1 MTKSIQH
8 RDRSRNSLSA
18 CLAALLFIVPCTSEA
33 REVSG
38 SYRALE
44 APRSNPLTL
53 HDCIAI
59 ALGESPALEAS
70 RFDVLSA
77 AQEVRAAQG
86 MLLPQVTGSAQYE
99 LFSGSPVSKFGVLS
113 LGSVTPNGTVVTA
126 NTVGSSEVE
135 LYSAHLKYPLFA
147 DGSILGLNNAPA
159 VAEKKAK
166 KQALAWTVNLTREEV
181 IYRISDE
188 FVTTVSARNRMGLA
202 ERRVKLADQSVS
214 IIQEQQKQ
222 GLKLP
227 IDVKVAKEQ
236 FSAAKTLLTL
246 LRQEAVAGSLG
257 LSKTLGLPS
266 SPNLS
271 LSNTLPDPPDP
282 PPTTE
287 QLIGA
292 RLSHHPSLEK
302 QRAVID
308 QAKQDYR
315 LERFR
320 LYPSV
325 YLDGSATYIDDFSG
339 VSNSDSVFIGAIAVS
354 VPIFDFGAQLATT
367 RSKLMKYKA
376 EQARLFSTADDVNY
390 EVLKIYQT
398 IYTLT
403 HDILDLQGDVSK
415 SERDVQVI
423 EAQQQQGIAEPL
435 IAIEKELHLIAKQ
448 DELQGIEARRLTFYA
463 RLQKAAGGAWK
474 WIP

>member
-1 MTKSIQH
+1 MTKSILH
-8 RDRSRNSLSA
+8 RDRSSNNVA
-18 CLAALLFIVPCTSEA
+18 AGLAALLFILACTSEA
-33 REVSG
+33 QD
-38 SYRALE
+38 ALE
-44 APRSNPLTL
+44 APRSHPLTL

-59 ALGESPALEAS
+59 ALGESPALEGS
-70 RFDVLSA
+70 RYDVLSA

-86 MLLPQVTGSAQYE
+86 LALPQLTGSAGYQ
-99 LFSGSPVSKFGVLS
+99 LFSGSRTGKFSIVNLGESTTGVSL
-113 LGSVTPNGTVVTA
+113 
-126 NTVGSSEVE
+126 NTVDLGAVE
-135 LYSAHLKYPLFA
+135 IYSARLTYPLFK

-159 VAEKKAK
+159 IAEKKAK
-166 KQALAWTVNLTREEV
+166 KQALAWTVNLTREAV
-181 IYRISDE
+181 IYRITDE
-188 FVTTVSARNRMGLA
+188 FVATVSARNRMGLA
-202 ERRVKLADQSVS
+202 ERRVQLLDQSVN
-214 IIQEQQKQ
+214 ITQEQQKQ

-227 IDVKVAKEQ
+227 IDVKVAKDQ
-236 FSAAKTLLTL
+236 FSAAQTLLKL
-246 LRQEAVAGSLG
+246 LREQAVAGSLG
-257 LSKTLGLPS
+257 LSKTLGLS
-266 SPNLS
+266 SSSKLS
-271 LSNTLPDPPDP
+271 LTNTLPDPPDP

-287 QLIGA
+287 QLLGA
-292 RLSHHPSLEK
+292 PLNYHPSLEK

-325 YLDGSATYIDDFSG
+325 SLAGSATYIDDFSPANG
-339 VSNSDSVFIGAIAVS
+339 SLFFGGITVS
-354 VPIFDFGAQLATT
+354 VPIFDFGAQLATA

-376 EQARLFSTADDVNY
+376 EEARLLSTGDDVNY

-403 HDILDLQGDVSK
+403 HNILGLQGDVSK
-415 SERDVQVI
+415 AERDAQVL

-435 IAIEKELHLIAKQ
+435 TVIEKELHLIAKQ

-463 RLQKAAGGAWK
+463 ALQKAAGGAWK

>member
-1 MTKSIQH
+1 MTKSILH
-8 RDRSRNSLSA
+8 LDRSSNNVVA
-18 CLAALLFIVPCTSEA
+18 YLAALLFFLPCISEA
-33 REVSG
+33 RE
-38 SYRALE
+38 ALE
-44 APRSNPLTL
+44 AAPHHPLTL

-70 RFDVLSA
+70 RFDVFSA

-86 MLLPQVTGSAQYE
+86 MLLPQVTGSAQYL
-99 LFSGSPVSKFGVLS
+99 LFSGSPTSKFSVIN
-113 LGSVTPNGTVVTA
+113 LGSVTPSGTVVTA
-126 NTVGSSEVE
+126 NSVGWTGVE
-135 LYSAHLKYPLFA
+135 TYGAHLTYPLFK

-181 IYRISDE
+181 IYRITDE
-188 FVTTVSARNRMGLA
+188 FVTTVSARNRMDLA
-202 ERRVKLADQSVS
+202 ERRVKLLDQSVS
-214 IIQEQQKQ
+214 ITEEQQKQ

-227 IDVKVAKEQ
+227 IDVKVTKEQ
-236 FSAAKTLLTL
+236 FSAAQTLLQL
-246 LRQEAVAGSLG
+246 LREQAVAGSLG
-257 LSKTLGLPS
+257 LSKTLGFS
-266 SPNLS
+266 SSSNLS

-282 PPTTE
+282 PPTTD

-292 RLSHHPSLEK
+292 CLNHHPSLEK

-325 YLDGSATYIDDFSG
+325 SLSGSATYIDDFSG
-339 VSNSDSVFIGAIAVS
+339 VSNSASVFTGAIAIS

-367 RSKLMKYKA
+367 RAKLMKYKA

-390 EVLKIYQT
+390 QVLKIYQT

-403 HDILDLQGDVSK
+403 DNILTLKGDVAK
-415 SERDVQVI
+415 AQRDVQVI
-423 EAQQQQGIAEPL
+423 QAQQQQGIAEPL
-435 IAIEKELHLIAKQ
+435 IAIQRELKLVDKQ
-448 DELQGIEARRLTFYA
+448 DKLEGIEARRLSYYA
-463 RLQKAAGGAWK
+463 RLQKAAGGVWK

>member
-1 MTKSIQH
+1 
-8 RDRSRNSLSA
+8 
-18 CLAALLFIVPCTSEA
+18 
-33 REVSG
+33 
-38 SYRALE
+38 LE
-44 APRSNPLTL
+44 APRSHPLTL

-77 AQEVRAAQG
+77 AQAVLAAQG
-86 MLLPQVTGSAQYE
+86 LALPLLTGLADYK
-99 LFSGSPVSKFGVLS
+99 LFQGSPTTKFSVINLGTITPSGVA
-113 LGSVTPNGTVVTA
+113 VTPKVV
-126 NTVGSSEVE
+126 GLSEIE
-135 LYSAHLKYPLFA
+135 TYSAHLTYPLFK

-159 VAEKKAK
+159 IAEKKAK
-166 KQALAWTVNLTREEV
+166 KQALAWTVNLTREAV
-181 IYRISDE
+181 IYRITDE
-188 FVTTVSARNRMGLA
+188 FVATVSARNRMGLA
-202 ERRVKLADQSVS
+202 ERRVQLLDRQVTVT
-214 IIQEQQKQ
+214 QEQQKQ

-227 IDVKVAKEQ
+227 IDVKVAKDQ
-236 FSAAKTLLTL
+236 LSAAQTLLTL
-246 LRQEAVAGSLG
+246 LRQQAVAGSLG
-257 LSKTLGLPS
+257 LSKTLGLS
-266 SPNLS
+266 SSSKLS
-271 LSNTLPDPPDP
+271 LSNILPDPPDP

-287 QLIGA
+287 QLLGA
-292 RLSHHPSLEK
+292 SLNHHPSLEK

-325 YLDGSATYIDDFSG
+325 SLDGSATYVDDFN
-339 VSNSDSVFIGAIAVS
+339 VSNSASVFSGAIAVS

-367 RSKLMKYKA
+367 RSKLMTYKA

-390 EVLKIYQT
+390 EVLKTYQT

-403 HDILDLQGDVSK
+403 HNILGLQGEVSK
-415 SERDVQVI
+415 AERDAQVL

-435 IAIEKELHLIAKQ
+435 TVIEKELHLIAKQ
-448 DELQGIEARRLTFYA
+448 DELQGVEARRLTFYA
-463 RLQKAAGGAWK
+463 LLQKAAGGTWK

>member
-1 MTKSIQH
+1 MTKSILR
-8 RDRSRNSLSA
+8 RDRSSNSVAAS
-18 CLAALLFIVPCTSEA
+18 LAALLFILPCTSEA
-33 REVSG
+33 QD
-38 SYRALE
+38 ALE
-44 APRSNPLTL
+44 PPRSHPLTL

-77 AQEVRAAQG
+77 AQDVRAAQG
-86 MLLPQVTGSAQYE
+86 MALPQVTGSAQYQ
-99 LFSGSPVSKFGVLS
+99 LFQGSPTSKFSVIN
-113 LGSVTPNGTVVTA
+113 LGSVSPSGVAVTPR
-126 NTVGSSEVE
+126 TVGWTGVE
-135 LYSAHLKYPLFA
+135 QYAAHLTYPLFK

-159 VAEKKAK
+159 IAEKKAK
-166 KQALAWTVNLTREEV
+166 KQALAWTVNLTREDV
-181 IYRISDE
+181 IYRITDE
-188 FVTTVSARNRMGLA
+188 FVATVSARNRMGLA
-202 ERRVKLADQSVS
+202 ERRVKLADQSVG
-214 IIQEQQKQ
+214 ITREQQKQ

-236 FSAAKTLLTL
+236 FSSAQTLAKL
-246 LRQEAVAGSLG
+246 LREQAVAGSLG
-257 LSKTLGLPS
+257 LSKTLGLS
-266 SPNLS
+266 SSSYLFLS
-271 LSNTLPDPPDP
+271 DTLPDPPDP

-292 RLSHHPSLEK
+292 CLNHHPSLEK

-325 YLDGSATYIDDFSG
+325 YLDGSANYIDDFSG
-339 VSNSDSVFIGAIAVS
+339 VSNSASVFTGAIAVS

-376 EQARLFSTADDVNY
+376 EQARLSSTADDVNY

-403 HDILDLQGDVSK
+403 HNILGLQEDVSK
-415 SERDVQVI
+415 AERDVQVI
-423 EAQQQQGIAEPL
+423 QAQQQQGIAEPL
-435 IAIEKELHLIAKQ
+435 TVIEKELHLIAKQ
-448 DELQGIEARRLTFYA
+448 DELEGIEARRLSYYA
-463 RLQKAAGGAWK
+463 RLQNAAGGAWK

>member
-1 MTKSIQH
+1 MTKSILH
-8 RDRSRNSLSA
+8 RDRSSNNIAAR
-18 CLAALLFIVPCTSEA
+18 LAALLFILPCTSEA
-33 REVSG
+33 RD
-38 SYRALE
+38 ALE
-44 APRSNPLTL
+44 APRSHPLTL

-77 AQEVRAAQG
+77 AQAVLAAQG
-86 MLLPQVTGSAQYE
+86 LALPLLTGLADYK
-99 LFSGSPVSKFGVLS
+99 LFQGSPTTKFSVINLGTITPSGVA
-113 LGSVTPNGTVVTA
+113 VTPKVV
-126 NTVGSSEVE
+126 GLSEIE
-135 LYSAHLKYPLFA
+135 TYSAHLTYPLFK

-159 VAEKKAK
+159 IAEKKAK
-166 KQALAWTVNLTREEV
+166 KQALAWTVNLTREAV
-181 IYRISDE
+181 IYRITDE
-188 FVTTVSARNRMGLA
+188 FVATVSARNRMGLA
-202 ERRVKLADQSVS
+202 ERRVQLLDRQVTVT
-214 IIQEQQKQ
+214 QEQQKQ

-227 IDVKVAKEQ
+227 IDVKVAKDQ
-236 FSAAKTLLTL
+236 LSAAQTLLTL
-246 LRQEAVAGSLG
+246 LRQQAVAGSLG
-257 LSKTLGLPS
+257 LSKTLGLS
-266 SPNLS
+266 SSSKLS
-271 LSNTLPDPPDP
+271 LSNILPDPPDP

-287 QLIGA
+287 QLLGA
-292 RLSHHPSLEK
+292 SLNHHPSLEK

-325 YLDGSATYIDDFSG
+325 SLDGSATYVDDFN
-339 VSNSDSVFIGAIAVS
+339 VSNSASVFSGAIAVS

-367 RSKLMKYKA
+367 RSKLMTYKA

-390 EVLKIYQT
+390 EVLKTYQT

-403 HDILDLQGDVSK
+403 HNILGLQGEVSK
-415 SERDVQVI
+415 AERDAQVL

-435 IAIEKELHLIAKQ
+435 TVIEKELHLIAKQ

-463 RLQKAAGGAWK
+463 ALQKAAGGAWK

>member
-1 MTKSIQH
+1 MTKSILH
-8 RDRSRNSLSA
+8 RDRSSNNVA
-18 CLAALLFIVPCTSEA
+18 AGLAALLFILPCTSEA
-33 REVSG
+33 QEV
-38 SYRALE
+38 LE
-44 APRSNPLTL
+44 APPPHPLTL

-70 RFDVLSA
+70 RYDVFSA

-86 MLLPQVTGSAQYE
+86 MALPLLTGSAQYQ
-99 LFSGSPVSKFGVLS
+99 LFSGSPTTKFSVIN
-113 LGSVTPNGTVVTA
+113 LGSVTPGGTVVTA
-126 NTVGSSEVE
+126 NTVGWTGIEQ
-135 LYSAHLKYPLFA
+135 YGAHLKYPLFN

-159 VAEKKAK
+159 IAEKKAK
-166 KQALAWTVNLTREEV
+166 KQAMAWTVNLTREDV
-181 IYRISDE
+181 IYRITDE
-188 FVTTVSARNRMGLA
+188 FVATVSARNRMGLA
-202 ERRVKLADQSVS
+202 ERRVKLLDQSVS
-214 IIQEQQKQ
+214 VTQEQQKQ

-236 FSAAKTLLTL
+236 FSAAQTLLTL
-246 LRQEAVAGSLG
+246 IREQAVAGSLG
-257 LSKTLGLPS
+257 LSKTLGLAS
-266 SPNLS
+266 SSKLS
-271 LSNTLPDPPDP
+271 LSNILPDPPDP

-287 QLIGA
+287 QLLGA
-292 RLSHHPSLEK
+292 CLNHHPSLEK

-325 YLDGSATYIDDFSG
+325 FLDGSATEIDEFDP
-339 VSNSDSVFIGAIAVS
+339 SNSASVFVGAIAIS
-354 VPIFDFGAQLATT
+354 VPIFDFGTQLATT

-390 EVLKIYQT
+390 EVLKTYQT

-403 HDILDLQGDVSK
+403 QHILDLQGDVSK
-415 SERDVQVI
+415 AERDVQVI
-423 EAQQQQGIAEPL
+423 QAQQQQGIAEPL

-448 DELQGIEARRLTFYA
+448 DELHGIEARRLTLYA

>member
-1 MTKSIQH
+1 MTKSILH
-8 RDRSRNSLSA
+8 IDRSSNNVA
-18 CLAALLFIVPCTSEA
+18 AGLAALLFILPCTSEA
-33 REVSG
+33 QE
-38 SYRALE
+38 ALE
-44 APRSNPLTL
+44 APRSHPLTL

-70 RFDVLSA
+70 RFDVFSA

-86 MLLPQVTGSAQYE
+86 KVLPLLTGSAEYE
-99 LFSGSPVSKFGVLS
+99 VFSGSPTSKFSVVN
-113 LGSVTPNGTVVTA
+113 LGSVTPSGVVVSPK
-126 NTVGSSEVE
+126 TVGWTGLEQ
-135 LYSAHLKYPLFA
+135 YAAHLKYGLFN

-159 VAEKKAK
+159 IAEKKAK
-166 KQALAWTVNLTREEV
+166 KQALAWTVNLTREAV
-181 IYRISDE
+181 IYRITDE
-188 FVTTVSARNRMGLA
+188 FVATVSARNRLGLA
-202 ERRVKLADQSVS
+202 ERRVHLLDQSVS
-214 IIQEQQKQ
+214 ITQEQQKQ

-227 IDVKVAKEQ
+227 IDVKVAKDQ
-236 FSAAKTLLTL
+236 FSAAQTLLTL
-246 LRQEAVAGSLG
+246 LREQSVAGSLG
-257 LSKTLGLPS
+257 LSKTLGLS
-266 SPNLS
+266 SSSKLS
-271 LSNTLPDPPDP
+271 LTNILPDPPDP

-287 QLIGA
+287 QLLGA
-292 RLSHHPSLEK
+292 CLNHHPSLEK

-325 YLDGSATYIDDFSG
+325 FLDGSATEIDEFDP
-339 VSNSDSVFIGAIAVS
+339 SNSASVFVGAIAIS
-354 VPIFDFGAQLATT
+354 VPIFDFGTQLATT

-390 EVLKIYQT
+390 EVLKTYQT

-403 HDILDLQGDVSK
+403 HNILDLQGDVSK

-435 IAIEKELHLIAKQ
+435 TVIEKELHLIAKQ

-463 RLQKAAGGAWK
+463 ALQKAAGGAWK

>member
-1 MTKSIQH
+1 MTEFTLHS
-8 RDRSRNSLSA
+8 DRSLNKVAA
-18 CLAALLFIVPCTSEA
+18 CLVALLSILPGVSKAGEGSAAL
-33 REVSG
+33 
-38 SYRALE
+38 
-44 APRSNPLTL
+44 PRHPLTL
-53 HDCIAI
+53 HECIAI

-70 RFDVLSA
+70 RFDVFSA
-77 AQEVRAAQG
+77 DQAVRAAQG
-86 MLLPQVTGSAQYE
+86 MLLPQITGAADYL
-99 LFSGSPVSKFGVLS
+99 LFSGSRVSKFGVIN
-113 LGSVTPNGTVVTA
+113 LGSVSPNGSVVT
-126 NTVGSSEVE
+126 TSSVGSAEVE

-166 KQALAWTVNLTREEV
+166 RQALAWTVNLTREEV

-292 RLSHHPSLEK
+292 RLSHHPAVEK
-302 QRAVID
+302 HRAVIA

-315 LERFR
+315 RQRFR
-320 LYPSV
+320 LDPSV
-325 YLDGSATYIDDFSG
+325 FLDGGATYIDDFEG
-339 VSNSDSVFIGAIAVS
+339 VSNSASVFSGAIAVS
-354 VPIFDFGAQLATT
+354 VPIFDF
-367 RSKLMKYKA
+367 
-376 EQARLFSTADDVNY
+376 
-390 EVLKIYQT
+390 
-398 IYTLT
+398 
-403 HDILDLQGDVSK
+403 
-415 SERDVQVI
+415 
-423 EAQQQQGIAEPL
+423 
-435 IAIEKELHLIAKQ
+435 
-448 DELQGIEARRLTFYA
+448 
-463 RLQKAAGGAWK
+463 
-474 WIP
+474 

>member
-1 MTKSIQH
+1 MTKSILH
-8 RDRSRNSLSA
+8 RDRSSNNVA
-18 CLAALLFIVPCTSEA
+18 AGLAALLFILPCTSEA
-33 REVSG
+33 QEV
-38 SYRALE
+38 LE
-44 APRSNPLTL
+44 APPPHPLTL

-70 RFDVLSA
+70 RYDVFSA

-86 MLLPQVTGSAQYE
+86 MALPLLTGSAQYQ
-99 LFSGSPVSKFGVLS
+99 LFSGSPTTKFSVIN
-113 LGSVTPNGTVVTA
+113 LGSVTPGGTVVTA
-126 NTVGSSEVE
+126 NTVGWTGIEQ
-135 LYSAHLKYPLFA
+135 YGAHLKYPLFN

-159 VAEKKAK
+159 IAEKKAK
-166 KQALAWTVNLTREEV
+166 KQAMAWTVNLTREDV
-181 IYRISDE
+181 IYRITDE
-188 FVTTVSARNRMGLA
+188 FVATVSARNRMGLA
-202 ERRVKLADQSVS
+202 ERRVKLLDQSVS
-214 IIQEQQKQ
+214 VTQEQQKQ

-236 FSAAKTLLTL
+236 FSAAQTLLTL
-246 LRQEAVAGSLG
+246 IREQAVAGSLG
-257 LSKTLGLPS
+257 LSKTLGLAS
-266 SPNLS
+266 SSKLS
-271 LSNTLPDPPDP
+271 LSTILPDPPDP

-287 QLIGA
+287 QLLGA
-292 RLSHHPSLEK
+292 CLNHHPSLEK

-325 YLDGSATYIDDFSG
+325 FLDGSATEIDEFDP
-339 VSNSDSVFIGAIAVS
+339 SNSASVFVGAIAIS
-354 VPIFDFGAQLATT
+354 VPIFDFVAQLATT
-367 RSKLMKYKA
+367 RSTLMKYKA
-376 EQARLFSTADDVNY
+376 EKARLFSTADDVNY
-390 EVLKIYQT
+390 EVLKTYQT

-403 HDILDLQGDVSK
+403 QHILDLQGDVSK
-415 SERDVQVI
+415 AERDVQVI
-423 EAQQQQGIAEPL
+423 QAQQQQGIAEPL

-448 DELQGIEARRLTFYA
+448 DELHGIEARRLTLYA

>member
-1 MTKSIQH
+1 MTKSVLH
-8 RDRSRNSLSA
+8 SDRSSNSVAFYLA
-18 CLAALLFIVPCTSEA
+18 AALLFVLPCMSEA
-33 REVSG
+33 AN
-38 SYRALE
+38 ALE
-44 APRSNPLTL
+44 GRAHRPLTL

-70 RFDVLSA
+70 RFDVFSA

-86 MLLPQVTGSAQYE
+86 MLLPQVTGSAQYQ
-99 LFSGSPVSKFGVLS
+99 LFSGSPTSKFSVIN
-113 LGSVTPNGTVVTA
+113 LGTVTPSGTVVTA
-126 NTVGSSEVE
+126 NSVGWTGVE
-135 LYSAHLKYPLFA
+135 SYGAHLSYPLFR
-147 DGSILGLNNAPA
+147 DGSILGLNNAPS
-159 VAEKKAK
+159 VAEKKAR

-181 IYRISDE
+181 TYRITDE

-202 ERRVKLADQSVS
+202 ERRVQLSGQSLS
-214 IIQEQQKQ
+214 ITQEQQKQ

-227 IDVKVAKEQ
+227 VDVKVAKEQ
-236 FSAAKTLLTL
+236 ASAAQTLLQL
-246 LRQEAVAGSLG
+246 LREQAVAGSLG
-257 LSKTLGLPS
+257 LSKTLGLQS
-266 SPNLS
+266 SSYLS

-292 RLSHHPSLEK
+292 CLSHHPSLEK
-302 QRAVID
+302 QRAIID

-325 YLDGSATYIDDFSG
+325 YLDGSATYLDDFSG
-339 VSNSDSVFIGAIAVS
+339 VSNSSSVFIGAIGVS

-376 EQARLFSTADDVNY
+376 EQARLSSTADDVNY

-403 HDILDLQGDVSK
+403 HNILGLQGDVAK
-415 SERDVQVI
+415 ARRDVQVLQ
-423 EAQQQQGIAEPL
+423 AQQQQGIGEPL
-435 IAIEKELHLIAKQ
+435 IAIEKELNLIAKQ
-448 DELQGIEARRLTFYA
+448 DELEGLEARRLSYYA
-463 RLQKAAGGAWK
+463 RLQNAAGGAWK

>member
-1 MTKSIQH
+1 MTKSVL
-8 RDRSRNSLSA
+8 RLDRSSNNIAA
-18 CLAALLFIVPCTSEA
+18 CLAALLFIVPCASQA
-33 REVSG
+33 GVSSDG
-38 SYRALE
+38 IAYR
-44 APRSNPLTL
+44 RLTL

-77 AQEVRAAQG
+77 GEEVRAAQG
-86 MLLPQVTGSAQYE
+86 KLLPQVVGSAQYE
-99 LFSGSPVSKFGVLS
+99 LFSGSQVSKFGVLNI
-113 LGSVTPNGTVVTA
+113 GSVTPNGTVVTA
-126 NTVGSSEVE
+126 NNVGWTGVE
-135 LYSAHLKYPLFA
+135 LYGAHLKYPLFA
-147 DGSILGLNNAPA
+147 EGSIFGLNNAPA
-159 VAEKKAK
+159 IAEKKAK
-166 KQALAWTVNLTREEV
+166 KQALAWTHNLTREEV
-181 IYRISDE
+181 IYRITDE

-202 ERRVKLADQSVS
+202 ERRVKLLDQSVS
-214 IIQEQQKQ
+214 ITQEQQNQ

-227 IDVKVAKEQ
+227 IDVKVAREQ
-236 FSAAKTLLTL
+236 FGAAQTLLKL
-246 LRQEAVAGSLG
+246 LREQAVAGSLG
-257 LSKTLGLPS
+257 LSKTLGLS
-266 SPNLS
+266 SSSNLP
-271 LSNTLPDPPDP
+271 LSNVLPEPPDP

-292 RLSHHPSLEK
+292 CLTHHPSLEK
-302 QRAVID
+302 QRAIID

-325 YLDGSATYIDDFSG
+325 YLDGSANYIDDFSG
-339 VSNSDSVFIGAIAVS
+339 VSNSESVFIGAIAVS
-354 VPIFDFGAQLATT
+354 IPIFDFGAQLATT

-376 EQARLFSTADDVNY
+376 EQARLSSTADDVNY

-403 HDILDLQGDVSK
+403 HNILSLQGDVSK
-415 SERDVQVI
+415 AQRDVQVVQ
-423 EAQQQQGIAEPL
+423 AQQQQGIGEPL
-435 IAIEKELHLIAKQ
+435 VAIEKELHLIAKQ
-448 DELQGIEARRLTFYA
+448 DELEGIEARRLSYYA